1 MLEVWT
7 LEERMDS
14 AHPLL
19 GDATV
24 ESVAPPLGQRP
35 SLASSAFIL
44 GDSPVFRHKS
54 DDWVRA
60 VAFSP
65 DGKDV
70 ASAGDDLGVRLWNIE
85 TGKIKESFF
94 GHTRAVLSLAMS
106 DHLLASAGHDQ
117 TIKVWNAERGELM
130 FTLRD
135 HTDAVTF
142 LAFSQYDARLAS
154 GSLDRSV
161 KVWST
166 TSEPGLDV
174 LKGAKGPCTG
184 LAFAPVGKRGRLA
197 SADHGDR
204 VSIWNL
210 DTLDHFS
217 RFSVPGERCVAYR
230 QDGKRL
236 ATAKGGSIII
246 YDVSHGTD
254 PEQSPGQNQSW
265 DAQQGPVNAIAY
277 RPDRDVLRNDSPDT
291 DCIVSAGTNGTVRI
305 WEVTNGT
312 KTHRRAR
319 SLEGHMQA
327 ATTVAFSPDG
337 LRVVSGSLDKT
348 VRVWDA
354 SSGKRILQLRS
365 PYSVHSIAISSD
377 GLWIAAACSD
387 PGLGGRLTLW
397 RADDGEE
404 VRTMQ
409 AQSFPMRWVGF
420 TPHGERVAATSDDGS
435 FVIWDVRTGR
445 QVLSLNESA
454 SPLSTGVFG
463 EDGVTLATANISGT
477 IRSCQEIT

>member
-1 MLEVWT
+1 
-7 LEERMDS
+7 MDS

-204 VSIWNL
+204 ISIWNL

-277 RPDRDVLRNDSPDT
+277 RPDCDVLRNDSPDT

-354 SSGKRILQLRS
+354 SSGKRILQLRRPTACTAS
-365 PYSVHSIAISSD
+365 PSAVMACGSPLPAVTRGLVGDSHS
-377 GLWIAAACSD
+377 
-387 PGLGGRLTLW
+387 
-397 RADDGEE
+397 
-404 VRTMQ
+404 
-409 AQSFPMRWVGF
+409 
-420 TPHGERVAATSDDGS
+420 GERMTAKRCARCRHRASQCAGS
-435 FVIWDVRTGR
+435 V
-445 QVLSLNESA
+445 
-454 SPLSTGVFG
+454 SPL
-463 EDGVTLATANISGT
+463 TANALPLRAT
-477 IRSCQEIT
+477 MVLL